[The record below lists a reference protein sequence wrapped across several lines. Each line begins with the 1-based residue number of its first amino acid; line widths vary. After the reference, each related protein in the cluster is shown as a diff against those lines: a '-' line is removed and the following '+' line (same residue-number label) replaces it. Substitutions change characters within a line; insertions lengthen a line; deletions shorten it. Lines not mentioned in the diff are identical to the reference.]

1 MKCKVAQQTKLYF
14 SRTEESNTWRSIV
27 KEIRTSSRGKT
38 VGTLS
43 SGNADGD
50 GDAETCEKTRER
62 TPLWWEFTTI
72 KQHRRDRGFGT
83 AKLIEIIDFRPLFY
97 IRMTSF
103 IEVRNQLLISNDE
116 GVWNDD
122 ELLLLYD
129 LSRSNNLDLRHD
141 FFPDFN
147 FDDLEDDE
155 YLSEFR
161 LHQCDLP
168 FLTELYDEVNELIS
182 KCLIRLARQIC
193 VPTGKHLSK
202 PLILRLIMKTR
213 AANNGQQVAG
223 HDDRP
228 NIF

>member
-1 MKCKVAQQTKLYF
+1 
-14 SRTEESNTWRSIV
+14 
-27 KEIRTSSRGKT
+27 
-38 VGTLS
+38 
-43 SGNADGD
+43 
-50 GDAETCEKTRER
+50 
-62 TPLWWEFTTI
+62 
-72 KQHRRDRGFGT
+72 
-83 AKLIEIIDFRPLFY
+83 
-97 IRMTSF
+97 MTSF

-202 PLILRLIMKTR
+202 PLILRLIMKTATR
-213 AANNGQQVAG
+213 TQVFMVSTLLKVLEFHHNKLFDIWVLLDGKNFDWNACKLSLFTLSFQKDISRYS
-223 HDDRP
+223 HVRP
-228 NIF
+228 LAWVRFSFLDLSWTWNISHYKRKQAIIVPQN